1 MQKTKAAFQ
10 ATLDRLKLDYLDLYL
25 IHWPANEK
33 QFGQDAEKLN
43 AETWR
48 AMEDLYNEGPNSG
61 NWCFGNFL
69 PHHIKALMKTAKIKP
84 MVDQIEVHPGWPQ
97 TEAVQWLQDRVF
109 WLKARG
115 PLGGQGAKVLVNDTM
130 KEIAKAHGKSTAQIA
145 LRWELQQGVLPLPKS
160 VHRERSAQN
169 MEIFDFAL
177 SESEMQMI
185 QALPNLGGQCAKPD
199 EVDF

>member
-1 MQKTKAAFQ
+1 
-10 ATLDRLKLDYLDLYL
+10 
-25 IHWPANEK
+25 
-33 QFGQDAEKLN
+33 
-43 AETWR
+43 
-48 AMEDLYNEGPNSG
+48 
-61 NWCFGNFL
+61 
-69 PHHIKALMKTAKIKP
+69 MKTAKIKP

-97 TEAVQWLQDRVF
+97 TETVQWLQEQDILVEG
-109 WLKARG
+109 WG
-115 PLGGQGAKVLVNDTM
+115 PLGGQGAKVLGNATM
-130 KEIAKAHGKSTAQIA
+130 KEIAKAHGKSTAQVA

>member
-1 MQKTKAAFQ
+1 
-10 ATLDRLKLDYLDLYL
+10 
-25 IHWPANEK
+25 
-33 QFGQDAEKLN
+33 
-43 AETWR
+43 
-48 AMEDLYNEGPNSG
+48 
-61 NWCFGNFL
+61 
-69 PHHIKALMKTAKIKP
+69 

-97 TEAVQWLQDRVF
+97 TEMVQWLQAQDILVEG
-109 WLKARG
+109 WG

-169 MEIFDFAL
+169 MEIFDFEL